1 MSMYYIAVVIFMWL
15 LRKTLILNC
24 YLASSTRSS
33 ARKTRTSQDETTSPP
48 AKGRRIDS
56 SPGGDL
62 EPLPSSPQ
70 SGGVSQERSLFSS
83 PPQSRLGG
91 NPATLLC

>member
-1 MSMYYIAVVIFMWL
+1 MTTFFNSFEMTFML
-15 LRKTLILNC
+15 KMFSIS
-24 YLASSTRSS
+24 ASSTRSS

-48 AKGRRIDS
+48 AKGQRLDS

-62 EPLPSSPQ
+62 EPLPLSPQ
-70 SGGVSQERSLFSS
+70 SGGVGADRSLFSS

-91 NPATLLC
+91 I